1 MGAIRV
7 YQKSS
12 VVVLRQLSFRHGI
25 LLKSA
30 EARETKD
37 SRLSLLP
44 HGLRVAAS
52 FRGVI

>member
-37 SRLSLLP
+37 IGLYPSGRLAVRLQAFA
-44 HGLRVAAS
+44 V
-52 FRGVI
+52 